1 MARWDDALAR
11 HTLLSEK
18 EMQPALIAVQPTSA
32 PAEENGHPV
41 SYGFGWFLDPYRGH
55 ERMWHYG
62 ETVGFR
68 TSIQRFPKDR
78 LTVVVLANR
87 ADLSAIDLALKTAD
101 LYLEGKE

>member
-1 MARWDDALAR
+1 MARWDDALQR

-18 EMQPALIAVQPTSA
+18 EMRPALTAVHPTST

-41 SYGFGWFLDPYRGH
+41 SYGFGWFIDPYRGH

-78 LTVVVLANR
+78 LTVIVLANR
-87 ADLSAIDLALKTAD
+87 ADLSAIDLALKTTD
-101 LYLEGKE
+101 VYLKAK